1 MQIPGHRIQRTM
13 AQQVKRL
20 LAVLISMLVIY
31 AAGSIMLLSRES
43 SLALQELDEMSE
55 LYTSELDN
63 RFQRISRHLFSL
75 IMEKNQPSS
84 VFWNYVNMM
93 EENDLDYPLVKLREA
108 FLSSAWEYGQEYCF
122 FLYLD
127 SQERYCQLSI
137 DSQGSYVGQE
147 PVEQAVLEQIRN
159 LNNNNTSYSV
169 KKKWNIIS
177 SGGENYMCKIAQNQD
192 VYLGCY
198 VNVKS
203 ILEPFSGIT
212 MGKNGYVRLI
222 DEQGESVGMITSQGI
237 SDTGWKTGGTDRFSI
252 EKQLSQAPFYIQM
265 RVSGEQIWNVM
276 MGSVMVLIILAA
288 ILIVSG
294 AAILFYLK
302 KNILEPVQKFAR
314 KLEQYDDGEYA
325 LSLTESN
332 LLELEQIDDKFKNMI
347 RQIRRLKIP
356 LYEQELEKQK
366 VEMDF
371 LKLQIRP
378 HFYLNCLNFI
388 YSMIDF
394 RQYDSA
400 RKMSRITA
408 DYLTYIFRNTSERV
422 PVTAETVHCQN
433 YLDILLLRY
442 PDSFEGYVE
451 VHEEVQDA
459 EIFPFLIQVFVENAA
474 KHALT
479 LEEKILISVT
489 VYPEDRE
496 EGTYVNIYIS
506 DTGDGFPPDVLEKL
520 QQGEGVSEGGHHM
533 GIANCLK
540 RFKLY
545 YNGMGEI
552 NFSNSPLGGAI
563 VDIHIPYRRYEQER
577 NGYKYEAAD
586 GR

>member
-1 MQIPGHRIQRTM
+1 MRIPKHRIQRTM
-13 AQQVKRL
+13 AQQVKRV
-20 LAVLISMLVIY
+20 LAVLVLVLVVY
-31 AAGSIMLLSRES
+31 TAGSIVLLDREIR
-43 SLALQELDEMSE
+43 LAVRELDQMSE
-55 LYTSELDN
+55 LYTNELDN
-63 RFQRISRHLFSL
+63 RFQRISRRLFTI
-75 IMEKNQPSS
+75 IMEKNQPNS
-84 VFWNYVNMM
+84 VFWDYVDMM
-93 EENDLDYPLVKLREA
+93 DAQGGLDYPLVKLREQ
-108 FLSSAWEYGQEYCF
+108 FFSSAWEYGQEYCF
-122 FLYLD
+122 FLYLEK
-127 SQERYCQLSI
+127 QEKYCQLTI
-137 DSQGSYVGQE
+137 DSEGRYTDDGAVL
-147 PVEQAVLEQIRN
+147 QAVLNQIEN
-159 LNNNNTSYSV
+159 LNNSNVPYSV

-177 SGGENYMCKIAQNQD
+177 GGGENYMCKIAQNNG

-203 ILEPFSGIT
+203 ILEPFSHIT
-212 MGKNGYVRLI
+212 MGKDGYVCLVNG
-222 DEQGESVGMITSQGI
+222 QGECVGKLTSQGI
-237 SDTGWKTGGTDRFSI
+237 SEEGLELERADRYSI
-252 EKQLSQAPFYIQM
+252 EKQLSQAPFTIRM
-265 RVSGEQIWNVM
+265 RVSGERIRAVM
-276 MGSVMVLIILAA
+276 MNSMVVLVLLAA
-288 ILIVSG
+288 ILIASSAV
-294 AAILFYLK
+294 ILLYLK
-302 KNILEPVQKFAR
+302 RNILEPVREFTK

-325 LSLTESN
+325 FGLTEGN

-347 RQIRRLKIP
+347 RQIRRLKIT

-366 VEMDF
+366 AEMDF

-394 RQYDSA
+394 KQYDNA
-400 RKMSRITA
+400 RQMSKITA
-408 DYLTYIFRNTSERV
+408 DYLTYIFRNTSEKV
-422 PVTAETVHCQN
+422 PVTAETAHCQN

-451 VHEEVQDA
+451 VHDEVKDA

-479 LEEKILISVT
+479 LEERILISVT

-520 QQGEGVSEGGHHM
+520 QRGEGVSERGHHV

-545 YNGMGEI
+545 YNGRGEI

-563 VDIHIPYRRYEQER
+563 VDIHIPYRQYHKT
-577 NGYKYEAAD
+577 GPAPF
-586 GR
+586 

>member
-1 MQIPGHRIQRTM
+1 MRIPKHRTQRTM
-13 AQQVKRL
+13 AQQVKRV
-20 LAVLISMLVIY
+20 LAVLVLVLIVY
-31 AAGSIMLLSRES
+31 TVGSVFLLNRES
-43 SLALQELDEMSE
+43 RLAIQELDQMSE
-55 LYTSELDN
+55 LYTNELDN
-63 RFQRISRHLFSL
+63 RFQRISRRLFTV

-84 VFWNYVNMM
+84 VFWNYVGMID
-93 EENDLDYPLVKLREA
+93 EENGLDYPLVKLREL
-108 FLSSAWEYGQEYCF
+108 FFSSTWEYGHEYCF
-122 FLYLD
+122 FLYLAE
-127 SQERYCQLSI
+127 QGRYCQLSI
-137 DSQGSYVGQE
+137 DSEGGYSDGGAAQ
-147 PVEQAVLEQIRN
+147 QAVLEQIEN
-159 LNNNNTSYSV
+159 LSDSNIPYSV

-177 SGGENYMCKIAQNQD
+177 GGGENYICKIAQYQD

-212 MGKNGYVRLI
+212 IGGNGYVCLVN
-222 DEQGESVGMITSQGI
+222 EQGECVGRLTSQGI
-237 SDTGWKTGGTDRFSI
+237 LDADWELEALDRYSI
-252 EKQLSQAPFYIQM
+252 RKQLSQAPFYIQM
-265 RVSGEQIWNVM
+265 RVSGDRIRDVM
-276 MGSVMVLIILAA
+276 MSSMAVLIILAA
-288 ILIVSG
+288 ILIASG
-294 AAILFYLK
+294 AVILIYLK
-302 KNILEPVQKFAR
+302 RNLLEPVREFTE
-314 KLEQYDDGEYA
+314 KLERYEDGEYA
-325 LSLTESN
+325 SSLTESN
-332 LLELEQIDDKFKNMI
+332 LLELEQIDDKFKNLV
-347 RQIRRLKIP
+347 RQIRRLKIT

-394 RQYDSA
+394 KQYDNA
-400 RKMSRITA
+400 RRMSKIAA
-408 DYLTYIFRNTSERV
+408 DYLTYIFRNTSEKV
-422 PVTAETVHCQN
+422 PVTAETAHCQN

-451 VHEEVQDA
+451 VHDEVRDA

-506 DTGDGFPPDVLEKL
+506 DTGDGFPADILEKL
-520 QQGEGVSEGGHHM
+520 QRGEGVSDNGHHV
-533 GIANCLK
+533 GITNCLK

-545 YNGMGEI
+545 YNGRGEI

-563 VDIHIPYRRYEQER
+563 VDIHIPYLQFKKPTER
-577 NGYKYEAAD
+577 EKKF
-586 GR
+586 

>member
-1 MQIPGHRIQRTM
+1 MQIPKHRIQRTM
-13 AQQVKRL
+13 AQQVKRV
-20 LAVLISMLVIY
+20 LAVLILVLVIY
-31 AAGSIMLLSRES
+31 TAGSIMLLQREGR
-43 SLALQELDEMSE
+43 LAVQELDEMSQ

-63 RFQRISRHLFSL
+63 RFLRISRRLFSL
-75 IMEKNQPSS
+75 IMEKNQPGS
-84 VFWNYVNMM
+84 VFWSYVNMM
-93 EENDLDYPLVKLREA
+93 GDNDLDYPLVKLREV
-108 FLSSAWEYGQEYCF
+108 FLPSAWEYGQEYCF
-122 FLYLD
+122 FLYLKD
-127 SQERYCQLSI
+127 QERYCQLSI
-137 DSQGSYVGQE
+137 DSRGSYVGQKS
-147 PVEQAVLEQIRN
+147 VEQAVMEQIKN
-159 LNNNNTSYSV
+159 LDHSSTSYSV
-169 KKKWNIIS
+169 KKKWNIVS
-177 SGGENYMCKIAQNQD
+177 SGGENYMCKIAQNQG

-203 ILEPFSGIT
+203 ILEPFSEIT
-212 MGKNGYVRLI
+212 MGRNGYVRLA
-222 DEQGESVGMITSQGI
+222 DEQEKIVGMLTSQGI
-237 SDTGWKTGGTDRFSI
+237 SDTDWETGAADGFSI
-252 EKQLSQAPFYIQM
+252 EKQLSQAPFSIQM
-265 RVSGEQIWNVM
+265 RISGEQIWKVM
-276 MGSVMVLIILAA
+276 MGSVMVLIVLAA

-294 AAILFYLK
+294 TVILLYLK
-302 KNILEPVQKFAR
+302 KSILEPVQQFTQ

-347 RQIRRLKIP
+347 RQIRRLKIT

-394 RQYDSA
+394 GQYGSA

-496 EGTYVNIYIS
+496 EGAYVNIYIS
-506 DTGDGFPPDVLEKL
+506 DTGDGFPPDVLDKL
-520 QQGEGVSEGGHHM
+520 QRKESVSKGGHHM

-540 RFKLY
+540 RFQLY
-545 YNGMGEI
+545 YDGMGEI

-563 VDIHIPYRRYEQER
+563 VDIHIPYRRYEKEI
-577 NGYKYEAAD
+577 
-586 GR
+586 